1 MPRKESC
8 FGPETIRR
16 GQGLPD
22 VEIAA
27 WERVMEAIISEL
39 RELCRSVAQEEDPG
53 RIRVLLDQLL
63 RILDERELLV
73 SLL

>member
-1 MPRKESC
+1 
-8 FGPETIRR
+8 
-16 GQGLPD
+16 
-22 VEIAA
+22 
-27 WERVMEAIISEL
+27 MEAIISEL